1 MKLPLTLRIAYH
13 SFRSVIRAAL
23 LFFIAWIIFIPA
35 SADEN
40 VALGVSQ
47 DVQYPP
53 GLRTMRM
60 AQVVVTVAPPQLYTL
75 VARASGR
82 DIPPFLIQ
90 VAMMQMAAGNV
101 LPATAKVAPKIESS
115 REIDGPRFIQ
125 VD

>member
-13 SFRSVIRAAL
+13 SFRSVVRAGL
-23 LFFIAWIIFIPA
+23 LFMIAWVVFIPA

-40 VALGVSQ
+40 AALGVPQSI
-47 DVQYPP
+47 QYPP

-60 AQVVVTVAPPQLYTL
+60 AQVVVNVAPPQLYTL

-101 LPATAKVAPKIESS
+101 LPATATVTPKIDSS
-115 REIDGPRFIQ
+115 RDIDGPRFIQ